1 MLKGSPNKEHKV
13 IHYYRHR
20 SDSNNN
26 TNNVNNNIN
35 ISNITNNINNVKSTS
50 TFNTFDLEHSNT
62 IKKFPTSDKFTRN
75 LYDQSNNLL
84 LNHLQ
89 SMDSYFSNNDMPH
102 VSQHKISEENK
113 QLHKDIEK
121 LEDELHHIKYEQSNN
136 NTEHNITSNNNN
148 TIDDLRKE
156 NEMLNEEIHELKI
169 KDDKLKHMFLQMQRE
184 QKNIF
189 DTHIAHMVSN
199 MEEIIDFIKM
209 NSFDN
214 NGRWSQ
220 SMNNQG

>member
-26 TNNVNNNIN
+26 TNTNNTNNININNINVNNN
-35 ISNITNNINNVKSTS
+35 VKS

-89 SMDSYFSNNDMPH
+89 SMDSYFTNNDMPH
-102 VSQHKISEENK
+102 VSLHKINEENK

-136 NTEHNITSNNNN
+136 HTEHNITSNNS

-169 KDDKLKHMFLQMQRE
+169 KDDKLKHMLLQMQRE

>member
-26 TNNVNNNIN
+26 NNNTNNIN
-35 ISNITNNINNVKSTS
+35 ISNINNNNNVKS

-89 SMDSYFSNNDMPH
+89 SMDNYFTNNDMPH
-102 VSQHKISEENK
+102 VSQHKLSEENK

-136 NTEHNITSNNNN
+136 NTEHNITSHNS

-169 KDDKLKHMFLQMQRE
+169 KDDKLKHMLLQMQRE

-189 DTHIAHMVSN
+189 DTHIAHMVNN

-214 NGRWSQ
+214 NGRWNK